1 MTINA
6 VQAYSASL
14 EVLAFAAGDNM
25 SAKAQSKPFALAY
38 RDALATSERALLNA
52 LNESGDNAS
61 TLADQMTAAIDAGS
75 GSVTSDENARQRRWL
90 AGKVADHREAC
101 AAYVVAKPDKG
112 VFAFAKKRAAT
123 LAADAEN
130 AENAAPFMASAFA
143 IVADAMGQTDD
154 IVAACYENG
163 APSIIAAVDVAV
175 STLRDDAALLAA
187 VAARVA
193 ASPAFAAKVESMF
206 SPYPAQLASVAA

>member
-1 MTINA
+1 MTFNPI
-6 VQAYSASL
+6 QAFAASL
-14 EVLAFAAGDNM
+14 DVLAFAAGENAF
-25 SAKAQSKPFALAY
+25 AKGAAKPFAVAY

-52 LNESGDNAS
+52 LNETGDNAGS
-61 TLADQMTAAIDAGS
+61 LADQMTAAIDAGS

-90 AGKVADHREAC
+90 AGKVADQREAC
-101 AAYVVAKPDKG
+101 HAYIVAKPDKG

-130 AENAAPFMASAFA
+130 AENAAPFMAAAFA

-175 STLRDDAALLAA
+175 ATLREDVALLAA
-187 VAARVA
+187 IAARVA
-193 ASPAFAAKVESMF
+193 ASPAFAVKVEAMF
-206 SPYPAQLASVAA
+206 SPYPAQLVAA